1 MKKIIFLLG
10 LLLTACAPREQVA
23 ETRVD
28 EELFGASAVS
38 VDALP
43 FAVDL
48 PADWSVEE
56 EAQLYRLVFDDGA
69 SGYIQVKKEPVSG
82 ALGCR
87 DEGDKKF
94 CTVRVGETM
103 YSMVLT
109 DKGMSATRR
118 AEAEAILE
126 SVRE

>member
-1 MKKIIFLLG
+1 M
-10 LLLTACAPREQVA
+10 TACAPREQVA